1 MMCSNLVNINVYAKI
16 GKIISICSKDI
27 ERKRKSEINEG
38 PYNTLILSISMHI
51 QNLVKLYQ
59 LVLKI
64 LSGNEILNTIPTSVK
79 GLNSV
84 TNVRK
89 MMCNNPIL
97 DLDKIYAYTKFGKSL
112 LIFSQ
117 DIERKQIYDGR
128 NDENT
133 E

>member
-1 MMCSNLVNINVYAKI
+1 MYVQNLIKFYLFVLKI
-16 GKIISICSKDI
+16 LSGK
-27 ERKRKSEINEG
+27 ENLKSMKG
-38 PYNTLILSISMHI
+38 HALILSISMHI

-89 MMCNNPIL
+89 MICNNPIL
-97 DLDKIYAYTKFGKSL
+97 DLDNIYVYTKFGKSL
-112 LIFSQ
+112 LFCSQ